1 MTISDSTKNSN
12 TKSDLKSFLENYG
25 TLSAAVAAAA
35 GGPTITAMVK
45 VAPPSPPAPEN
56 LASLSS
62 FLSIPFILTCFVLSS
77 HLKSSIRLKIS
88 ILLLLLTLVSGIA
101 YIWQYQTKTIQLA
114 TQDRESAAKSD
125 GQIAKVVYERIVIG
139 SECTADAIKLNPD
152 ECKNQIELMRP
163 DILETY
169 KSGGLPGSLWSM
181 SSVNRNTNSLLS
193 AWFCFLAFLS
203 GAMGLLSFKQRS
215 TQATNSDDKPLG

>member
-1 MTISDSTKNSN
+1 MTIDDSKKNGN
-12 TKSDLKSFLENYG
+12 AKSDLNSFLENYG

-35 GGPTITAMVK
+35 GGPTITTMVK

-62 FLSIPFILTCFVLSS
+62 FLSIPIILACYVLSS
-77 HLKSSIRLKIS
+77 HLKSSFRLKIS
-88 ILLLLLTLVSGIA
+88 ILLLLLTLFSGVT
-101 YIWQYQTKTIQLA
+101 YIWQYQTKTIELA
-114 TQDRESAAKSD
+114 TQDRESAATSD

-139 SECTADAIKLNPD
+139 SECTADAIRINPD
-152 ECKNQIELMRP
+152 ECKNQMELMRP

-169 KSGGLPGSLWSM
+169 KSGGLPGSLWTI
-181 SSVNRNTNSLLS
+181 SSVNKNTNSLLI

-203 GAMGLLSFKQRS
+203 ATIGILSFKLKS
-215 TQATNSDDKPLG
+215 TQATNSGDKPLA

>member
-1 MTISDSTKNSN
+1 MTINDSKKNSN
-12 TKSDLKSFLENYG
+12 TKSDLNSFFENYG

-35 GGPTITAMVK
+35 GGPTITTMIK

-62 FLSIPFILTCFVLSS
+62 FLSIPIILACYVLSS
-77 HLKSSIRLKIS
+77 QLKSSFRLKIT
-88 ILLLLLTLVSGIA
+88 ILLLLFTLGSGA
-101 YIWQYQTKTIQLA
+101 TYIWQYQTKTIVLA

-125 GQIAKVVYERIVIG
+125 GQIAKVVNERIVIG
-139 SECTADAIKLNPD
+139 SECTAEAIRINPD

-169 KSGGLPGSLWSM
+169 KSGGLPGSLWTM
-181 SSVNRNTNSLLS
+181 SSVNRNTNSLLI
-193 AWFCFLAFLS
+193 AWLCFLSFLS
-203 GAMGLLSFKQRS
+203 GTIGMLSFKPKS
-215 TQATNSDDKPLG
+215 TQATNGDDKLHA